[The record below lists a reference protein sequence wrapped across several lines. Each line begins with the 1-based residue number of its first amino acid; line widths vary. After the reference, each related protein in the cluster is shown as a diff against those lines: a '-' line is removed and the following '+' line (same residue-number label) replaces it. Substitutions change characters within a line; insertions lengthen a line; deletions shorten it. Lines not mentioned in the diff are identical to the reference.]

1 MPLLGKCDSAF
12 PLMKGSFANTDLNG
26 HVSDAFLRGPK
37 IEGSGTFKLGT
48 RQANFAA
55 ALLDPE
61 RPVPPGLIGPD
72 GKPSTRRFNV
82 YRNNV
87 VASLTRVLRDAFP
100 ATARIVG
107 DEFFA
112 AMSRDYIA
120 AEPPVSPMLFDY
132 GGGFA
137 DFIYR
142 FRPAADLP
150 YLRDVARIERGWI
163 EAYHAAEADSIRPA
177 VFAQVSPEDLPNLRV
192 ALHPSLCVVRSRF
205 PALTI
210 WQMNINVGMTESVN
224 LAAGGEDVLIVRS
237 VAQVELRELPPGGAD
252 FLQALCNGRSMLDAT
267 KMAMTAHCR
276 FDLSG
281 NLSGLMGAGAFIG
294 IDLAGRPTL
303 PSIDGRAS

>member
-1 MPLLGKCDSAF
+1 L
-12 PLMKGSFANTDLNG
+12 ANADLDG
-26 HVSDAFLRGPK
+26 HVSNAFLRGPK
-37 IEGSGTFKLGT
+37 NGGSAAYTLGT

-87 VASLTRVLRDAFP
+87 IAGLTRVLRDAFP

-142 FRPAADLP
+142 FKPVAGLP

-163 EAYHAAEADSIRPA
+163 EAYHAAEADSINPA
-177 VFAQVSPEDLPNLRV
+177 VFAEVSPEDLPNLRV
-192 ALHPSLCVVRSRF
+192 VLHPSLRVVRSRF

-210 WQMNINVGMTESVN
+210 WQMNSTAGMAESVN
-224 LAAGGEDVLIVRS
+224 LDAGGEDVLIVRS
-237 VAQVELRELPPGGAD
+237 VAHVELRGLPPGGAD

-267 KMAMTAHCR
+267 KVAMAADCR

-281 NLSGLMGAGAFIG
+281 NLLGLMGAGAFIS
-294 IDLAGRPTL
+294 IDLAGWPTL
-303 PSIDGRAS
+303 PSIDGRTS